1 MNNLIL
7 NEPENLTPETSP
19 VQLANAAI
27 QRPGNTSYCQQLL
40 QDIKVLSQGNGKVS
54 VEKYEKFFI
63 NKNDPTQ
70 HFNGVITKSIS
81 QRYIDLL
88 LDKNDLWNI
97 RRTGQDSYQGH
108 RTFLR
113 NQQNA
118 LSYAL
123 NEFKNACSE
132 NGFTDTQHKIIGQAI
147 VAEKTPIPLAP
158 DERLREF
165 TNPSSFDFGKVA
177 KIVADNLAQAGI
189 SSWEFISAVVGGIFS
204 ALFGFG
210 PDRQLGQKELD
221 NLVAQLTKDKSDKVS
236 TPSLQNYG
244 FDKPIDR
251 STASAEELLEH
262 AFKIAAGLKNSG
274 RGESPEFEELMKQ
287 LNEQKSSLEKLNQI
301 SDHGKSNQNQRE
313 MG

>member
-1 MNNLIL
+1 MNNPAI
-7 NEPENLTPETSP
+7 NEPKHLMPETAYM
-19 VQLANAAI
+19 QLANAAI

-40 QDIKVLSQGNGKVS
+40 EDIRVLSQGNGRIS
-54 VEKYEKFFI
+54 VEKYKKFFI
-63 NKNDPTQ
+63 NENDPTQ
-70 HFNGVITKSIS
+70 HFNGVITKSIN

-88 LDKNDLWNI
+88 LDKNNLRNI
-97 RRTGQDSYQGH
+97 RPTGQDSYQGH

-132 NGFTDTQHKIIGQAI
+132 NGFTDAQHKIIGQAI

-204 ALFGFG
+204 
-210 PDRQLGQKELD
+210 DRQLGQKELD

-236 TPSLQNYG
+236 IPSLQNHG
-244 FDKPIDR
+244 SDKPIDR

-262 AFKIAAGLKNSG
+262 AFKVAAGLKNSG
-274 RGESPEFEELMKQ
+274 RGESPEFKELMEQ
-287 LNEQKSSLEKLNQI
+287 LNEQKSNLEKLNQTTNHDR
-301 SDHGKSNQNQRE
+301 SSQNQRE